1 MPAGWVRWVVTAVW
15 IAVPLVRLAIFAPLL
30 AAAGVVGAP
39 LPVFEKHIAGA
50 LVNSYVLLIALV
62 GLRPVSDRI
71 AQVAALGNEQTAR
84 VARFNG
90 SVLGP
95 GLFFLVLAVAS
106 EASVMTE
113 YGVQAIGRAPLAF
126 GVELVMAVLIRFP
139 QAVALWTGVV
149 ALATVA
155 ELGRHP
161 VPGTFPEDRSLGLR
175 KVGTL
180 FTTILLLYV
189 VVLVPAFI
197 FGTSRLV
204 DFLTAVGITVI
215 ALASMVVAVWQIH
228 RRMVAERAREV
239 EVATTRYAAAYRRAA
254 ADSGPDA
261 GAALQTSQTMLDGA
275 KSIHEWP
282 FDDRTERLAGLLL
295 TSVLAGVIVRLVLI
309 GLGF

>member
-1 MPAGWVRWVVTAVW
+1 
-15 IAVPLVRLAIFAPLL
+15 
-30 AAAGVVGAP
+30 
-39 LPVFEKHIAGA
+39 
-50 LVNSYVLLIALV
+50 
-62 GLRPVSDRI
+62 
-71 AQVAALGNEQTAR
+71 
-84 VARFNG
+84 
-90 SVLGP
+90 
-95 GLFFLVLAVAS
+95 VLAVAG

-180 FTTILLLYV
+180 FTTILLLSV

-204 DFLTAVGITVI
+204 DFLTVLGITLI
-215 ALASMVVAVWQIH
+215 GLASMVVAVWQIH
-228 RRMVAERAREV
+228 RRMVAERAHEV

-295 TSVLAGVIVRLVLI
+295 SSVLAGVLVRLVLI